1 MDVDV
6 VVRAL
11 TAAAAG
17 ALRAHVVDVRYPP
30 EYARGR
36 LRGAV
41 NVFDPLEL
49 QAFLCALVR
58 EDAERAAEALRRGG
72 DHGGGYD
79 GDATAST
86 ANSVFILY
94 DDHGDVRAPRM
105 WRHLRNLDRRDH
117 LADYPALT
125 FPHTYVMRGGHDAFA
140 RRAMEP
146 TRDGDEARR
155 FVVGAHARARTTR
168 AWWRRR
174 VGSRGG
180 SGARGYSRGTR
191 GGSGTRRRRRRWARW
206 RGGWWAGVGG
216 GGGGGGERGR
226 GGVFRRARVSV
237 LGRRRRHGH
246 GVTTRAANDGG
257 GETGTESTTIDD

>member
-1 MDVDV
+1 M
-6 VVRAL
+6 
-11 TAAAAG
+11 
-17 ALRAHVVDVRYPP
+17 VDVRYPP

-155 FVVGAHARARTTR
+155 FVVGAHARADDASVVEETR
-168 AWWRRR
+168 WIAGRQRGAWLLARH
-174 VGSRGG
+174 
-180 SGARGYSRGTR
+180 ARGIGHAPTAAEVGEME
-191 GGSGTRRRRRRWARW
+191 GGLV
-206 RGGWWAGVGG
+206 GGGGG